1 MLSIEA
7 LKRATTT
14 IQDLSNRAGKLS
26 ARTAEKIAAIENDG
40 SRSPAW
46 KQEQIA
52 GIRQAG
58 IDDMATLWTEL
69 RARYDELTQERVFW
83 ESPMFALSQYGLQ
96 GFTKGTPEEMTVRG
110 QVLAELRMLGEG
122 MLRLEA
128 QGAASNRD
136 WARLYLC
143 LLCFEEKGLRAP
155 SNLAALPIGNL
166 ADAEEIFFQAERA
179 YRQAGL
185 DLAAVQ
191 GRRGSAG
198 AIALGLLDQAH
209 EAKVRARAAGLQL
222 TWDERQAQG
231 EEEEPDPNPVLA
243 SLGRRG

>member
-58 IDDMATLWTEL
+58 IDDMATLWDEL
-69 RARYDELTQERVFW
+69 RARYDELMQEKVFW

-136 WARLYLC
+136 WAKLYLC

-155 SNLAALPIGNL
+155 SNIGSLPIGNL
-166 ADAEEIFFQAERA
+166 ADADEVFYQAERA
-179 YRQAGL
+179 YRAAGL

-191 GRRGSAG
+191 GRRGNLGS
-198 AIALGLLDQAH
+198 IALGLLDQAH
-209 EAKVRARAAGLQL
+209 EAKVRSRAAGLQL

-231 EEEEPDPNPVLA
+231 EEEEPAPGQPIA
-243 SLGRRG
+243 TLGRRG